1 MKIRQALV
9 KQRSG
14 AQIALSI
21 HEAIRKGELKPGD
34 KLCSESELA
43 RKYSGSVY
51 SVRQATRQ
59 LKEQGILYSVPKSG
73 VFVNTL
79 DNSGR
84 TENSPSSPFV
94 TARPKRCFCIRE

>member
-1 MKIRQALV
+1 MKIRQTLV

-59 LKEQGILYSVPKSG
+59 LKEQGVTKSELLAKIEELY
-73 VFVNTL
+73 
-79 DNSGR
+79 
-84 TENSPSSPFV
+84 
-94 TARPKRCFCIRE
+94 REEDHAED